1 MWRYRNISSDFQR
14 PISLMMSVLTCARR
28 SAVAPAAR
36 RHCADTSHGIKPS
49 VGPRSETAVR
59 MQLVMAAAVTNPVE
73 L

>member
-1 MWRYRNISSDFQR
+1 
-14 PISLMMSVLTCARR
+14 MMSVSTCARR
-28 SAVAPAAR
+28 SAVAPAAH
-36 RHCADTSHGIKPS
+36 RHRADTSHGIKPS